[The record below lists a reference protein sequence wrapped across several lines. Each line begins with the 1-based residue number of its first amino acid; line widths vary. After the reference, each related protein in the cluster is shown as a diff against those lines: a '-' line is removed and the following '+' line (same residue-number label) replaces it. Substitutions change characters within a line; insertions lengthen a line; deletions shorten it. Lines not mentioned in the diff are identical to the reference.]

1 MYACIDLGSN
11 SFHLLIAQWQ
21 DSQSHIVERF
31 SNIVQL
37 GEGVPL
43 TGEISPAAFTR
54 GIDCLQDFVQVMG
67 QYPVKQYWALGT
79 NALRLAR
86 NAPEFLQRAREL
98 GMEISVISG
107 IQEAILVYAGV
118 LSGLP
123 REDTTRLVI
132 DIGGGSTELIV
143 GRQERRLATQ
153 SLPVGCV
160 SWRDRYFADVSK
172 DAAAMEARLD
182 KAANEAAAV
191 FASVRK
197 EIMRNPW
204 TEVYASS
211 GTAKMLAA
219 VCQQKGY
226 AKGEIS
232 LEALD
237 TLKSD
242 VLTCAAD
249 ASLLLPGLKDRRKDL
264 LMPGWA
270 VLTGMMRTY
279 DLKSLKFSPTALRE
293 GMLDCMMR
301 NGTDTTLLG
310 RDWLPEVSQ
319 TEL

>member
-11 SFHLLIAQWQ
+11 SFHLLIARWQ
-21 DSQSHIVERF
+21 DGETRIVERF

-43 TGEISPAAFTR
+43 TGEISPAAFER
-54 GIDCLQDFVQVMG
+54 GIDCLREFAEVMS
-67 QYPVKQYWALGT
+67 QYPIQQYWALGT

-86 NAPEFLQRAREL
+86 NAPEFLSRALDL
-98 GMEISVISG
+98 GLEVSVISG

-123 REDTTRLVI
+123 RSDTTRFVI

-143 GRQERRLATQ
+143 GRQDKRLSTQ
-153 SLPVGCV
+153 SLAIGCV
-160 SWRDRYFADVSK
+160 SWRDRYFASLPSDAVALEALLDHATDEAIK
-172 DAAAMEARLD
+172 VFAAAKHEVLR
-182 KAANEAAAV
+182 
-191 FASVRK
+191 S
-197 EIMRNPW
+197 PW
-204 TEVYASS
+204 SEVYASS

-226 AKGEIS
+226 TEGEIT
-232 LEALD
+232 LEALEA
-237 TLKSD
+237 LKSD
-242 VLTCAAD
+242 VLECASDSAM
-249 ASLLLPGLKDRRKDL
+249 LLPGLKDRRKDL

-279 DLKSLKFSPTALRE
+279 SLDSLRFSSTALRE
-293 GMLDCMMR
+293 GMLDYMMR
-301 NGTDTTLLG
+301 NGTDTALLG
-310 RDWLPEVSQ
+310 KDWLPEISQ